1 MLVLILVCVTWILVK
16 ERESDL
22 RDAHLR
28 LTEEAVELAHVLD
41 ATLSGAG
48 AIARQVALDT
58 GATLALGKDPDADRF
73 KTRLAPFVADVP
85 GLVGI
90 AAHSQS
96 GRLLAQVI
104 KGPLPEH
111 PFAPPSEPESW
122 SKTPESIQYQILGS
136 GPSLLRPSL
145 LRPSLLRPSL
155 LRLVSPM
162 TGDTGAPLGT
172 VSILIDID
180 ALLTLQSNPKLCRQ
194 FYVNDA
200 ILASQGACSKPSG
213 TTVSDSDTLVST
225 SRVESSGTLTIAL
238 SMSRDAA
245 LKHWTHTVWISLVG
259 FGGFA
264 LFLAVALI
272 TILRKVAHRIDVQ
285 ERKDRDNAQLA
296 AALTASGLGTW
307 AWRSSEGTGEMS
319 GGGLEDEILDG
330 TNWLDRILPRD
341 RLALMAA
348 LEAQERGLATPLDI
362 QVRCAFKDGSI
373 RWLRFRGRLIPTG
386 QHGSTGQDG
395 EHPPY
400 VAGLW
405 ADVTDQSQVA
415 MERLRLATAVEKG
428 PVAVM
433 MTDAEGRIDYVNH
446 KFQDVMGY
454 TPSDVLGQY
463 PEMIGSGLTDPSVI
477 TDLWSRVSQGRDWSG
492 EIINRHKNGHL
503 AWHLVSISPIQSDDA
518 VIGYVA
524 VYEDIS
530 ERKRLQEDLNMQV
543 SMMRAVLD
551 ISPNGILVADLQGR
565 PRMINLRL
573 RRLWGLD
580 PDVLETE
587 EPGFLFET
595 MAKKVA
601 EPQTFLEVINSLNE
615 APREPEVG
623 LEIMFRDGRV
633 IERHSLAVE
642 DDTGTP
648 WGRVWF
654 FREVTEQK
662 RVERALSDQLEFQHT
677 LLDTLPSP
685 VFHMDRQERFL
696 GCNRAF
702 GTLVSR
708 SPEAVFGATADELF
722 SQERARRLTEGNR
735 DLLTNGG
742 MDIREITLM
751 DSEGVFRDMAMS
763 KAAFTDAQGQVNG
776 LVGILTDVSNLK
788 KATDELRRSNQD
800 LEQFAYVASHDLQE
814 PLRMVSSYLGLL
826 KRRYA
831 DHLDDDAV
839 EFIGYAVDGA
849 HRMQDL
855 IQDLLHFSRIDTR
868 GNPLEP
874 TSTRLCLDMA
884 MNNLRVSFEEANAQL
899 VCLPL
904 PMVMADDAQITS
916 LFQNLLSNAV
926 KYRAPDRTPDIRI
939 QVTQDGDYW
948 RFAVSDNGIGI
959 APQFADKVFMI
970 FQRLQTRD
978 RYPGTGIGLAVVK
991 KIVERHGGRVWLEGE
1006 EGVGTTFYFTLR
1018 AIPEELAVFKENLA

>member
-1 MLVLILVCVTWILVK
+1 M
-16 ERESDL
+16 
-22 RDAHLR
+22 
-28 LTEEAVELAHVLD
+28 ELAQVLE

-58 GATLALGKDPDADRF
+58 GATLALGRDPAVERF
-73 KTRLAPFVADVP
+73 QTRLAPFVTGFP

-90 AAHSQS
+90 ATHNQS

-104 KGPLPEH
+104 EGPFSEH

-122 SKTPESIQYQILGS
+122 SQTPGTIQYQMVG
-136 GPSLLRPSL
+136 GDPSLLG
-145 LRPSLLRPSL
+145 PSL
-155 LRLVSPM
+155 LRLVSPI
-162 TGDTGAPLGT
+162 TGTSGEALGT
-172 VSILIDID
+172 VSVLMDIAQLLALQD
-180 ALLTLQSNPKLCRQ
+180 APNLCRH
-194 FYVNDA
+194 FYMNDA
-200 ILASQGACSKPSG
+200 ILASRGTCPKPSG
-213 TTVSDSDTLVST
+213 TAVSDEDVLVST
-225 SRVESSGTLTIAL
+225 SPIDSNGVLTVTL

-245 LKHWTHTVWISLVG
+245 LEHWTHNALIGLVG
-259 FGGFA
+259 MGGVA
-264 LFLAVALI
+264 LFLTIALI
-272 TILRKVAHRIDVQ
+272 SILRKVARRIDLQ
-285 ERKDRDNAQLA
+285 GRKDRDNAQLA

-307 AWRSSEGTGEMS
+307 AWRSSDGTGEMS
-319 GGGLEDEILDG
+319 GGGLEDGSFDG
-330 TNWLDRILPRD
+330 TNWLDRISPRD
-341 RLALMAA
+341 RLALKAA
-348 LEAQERGLATPLDI
+348 LEAQERGLSTPLDI
-362 QVRCAFKDGSI
+362 QVRFAFQDESVH
-373 RWLRFRGRLIPTG
+373 WLRFRGRLIPG
-386 QHGSTGQDG
+386 GQDR
-395 EHPPY
+395 EHLPH

-405 ADVTDQSQVA
+405 ADVTDQNQVA

-446 KFQDVMGY
+446 KFQDMMGY
-454 TPSDVLGQY
+454 TPSDMLGQY
-463 PEMIGSGLTDPSVI
+463 PTMIGSGLTDPAVI
-477 TDLWSRVSQGRDWSG
+477 TDLWSRISQGRDWSG
-492 EIINRHKNGHL
+492 EIINRHKDGHL
-503 AWHLVSISPIQSDDA
+503 VWHLVSISPIQTDDTI
-518 VIGYVA
+518 IGYVA

-530 ERKRLQEDLNMQV
+530 ERKRLQENLNMQV
-543 SMMRAVLD
+543 AMMRAVLD
-551 ISPNGILVADLQGR
+551 ISPNGILVADLHGR

-595 MAKKVA
+595 MARKVA
-601 EPQTFLEVINSLNE
+601 EPEHFLEVIRSLNE
-615 APREPEVG
+615 TPREPEVG

-642 DDTGTP
+642 DNTGTP

-685 VFHMDRQERFL
+685 VFHMDPQERFL

-751 DSEGVFRDMAMS
+751 DTEGVFRDMAMS

-831 DHLDDDAV
+831 EHLDGDAV

-899 VCLPL
+899 TCPPL

-916 LFQNLLSNAV
+916 LFQNLLGNAV
-926 KYRAPDRTPDIRI
+926 KYRAPDRAPDIRI
-939 QVTQDGDYW
+939 QATREGDYW
-948 RFAVSDNGIGI
+948 RFSVSDNGIGI

-1006 EGVGTTFYFTLR
+1006 EGIGTTFYFTLR
-1018 AIPEELAVFKENLA
+1018 AIPEELGEFKEITERAVERKDPPFQSKIT